1 MEDEVQK
8 FYGNRLRVRAC
19 GICVKDDSILLIK
32 HQGISLQDFWS
43 PPGGGVQFEERAVDC
58 LTREFNEEVGL
69 SIETG
74 NFLFACEFIQN
85 PLHAIELFF
94 EVFPLSDQIFIGS
107 DPEQGS
113 PSIIKEVKFLTWS
126 EVKKL
131 PSDQCHGIFEYLD
144 HPSKITTLS
153 GYFKV

>member
-1 MEDEVQK
+1 MENEVQK

-19 GICVKDDSILLIK
+19 GICLKNDAILMVN
-32 HQGISLQDFWS
+32 HVGISDHDFWS
-43 PPGGGVQFEERAVDC
+43 PPGGGIEFGERAIDC
-58 LTREFNEEVGL
+58 LGREFNEEVGL

-74 NFLFACEFIQN
+74 KFLFVCEFIQD

-94 EVFPLSDQIFIGS
+94 EVFSLSDQLKLGS

-113 PSIIKEVKFLTWS
+113 PSIISAVKFMSWS
-126 EVKKL
+126 EIEKL
-131 PSDQCHGIFEYLD
+131 PANQLHGIFKHLD
-144 HPSKITTLS
+144 HPSKIQTLS